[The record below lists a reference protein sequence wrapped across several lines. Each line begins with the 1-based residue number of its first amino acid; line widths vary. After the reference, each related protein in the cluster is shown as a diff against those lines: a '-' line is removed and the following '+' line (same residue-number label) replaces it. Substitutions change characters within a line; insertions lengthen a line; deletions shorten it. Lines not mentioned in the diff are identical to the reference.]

1 MKKNQQLVAAI
12 IFFITISGCMVHSV
26 QSSEKKFRGMWKLD
40 QFQVQ
45 DSTTKNWKPDPARIG
60 YSGYIL
66 YDGLGN
72 MAVQQFPPGY
82 HDFDINKNLDS
93 LGIEA
98 IKKIARLYRYAYA
111 YIGNYEISKTTITH
125 KKLSA
130 TSPKDW
136 GTIVKRDFKFSG
148 DTLILT
154 TQEKVKGASLVIRW
168 VKF

>member
-1 MKKNQQLVAAI
+1 
-12 IFFITISGCMVHSV
+12 SCGCMVHSG
-26 QSSEKKFRGMWKLD
+26 QSSIKKFRGMWKLD

-45 DSTTKNWKPDPARIG
+45 DSITKNWIPDPTRIG

-82 HDFDINKNLDS
+82 HDFDPDKNIDS
-93 LGIEA
+93 LDKEA
-98 IKKIARLYRYAYA
+98 LKKVARLYRSNYT
-111 YIGNYEISKTTITH
+111 YIGRYEISKTMITH
-125 KKLSA
+125 KRLSA
-130 TSPKDW
+130 TNPKDW
-136 GTIVKRDFKFSG
+136 GTALQRDFNFSG

-154 TQEKVKGASLVIRW
+154 TVEKINGGGLRIRW